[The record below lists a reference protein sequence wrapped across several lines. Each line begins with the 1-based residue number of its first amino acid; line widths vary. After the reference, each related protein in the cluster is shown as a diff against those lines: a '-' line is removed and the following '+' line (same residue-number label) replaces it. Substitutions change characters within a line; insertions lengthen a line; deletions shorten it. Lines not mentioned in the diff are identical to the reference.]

1 MAFLDEVA
9 WPQQPAWPTGL
20 ITDGEVAACAE
31 DPLGFK
37 ANLNPKPNNGYPR
50 ILKGEGHRGSSL
62 GAGGGEVPPQ
72 DGMRWLQWA
81 VSAFYRRVGLEVQPS
96 TYYSGKVWR
105 GRLLH

>member
-1 MAFLDEVA
+1 MFRFLPPIPLCFFDDLMAFLDEVA

-50 ILKGEGHRGSSL
+50 ILKGGGHRGS
-62 GAGGGEVPPQ
+62 
-72 DGMRWLQWA
+72 
-81 VSAFYRRVGLEVQPS
+81 
-96 TYYSGKVWR
+96 
-105 GRLLH
+105 